1 MWQGN
6 KEKTTKALKEPL
18 LQEGGGEENFVSVG
32 FTVPLP
38 HDFKIN
44 RVEIKFGLR

>member
-18 LQEGGGEENFVSVG
+18 LQEGGEESFVSVG
-32 FTVPLP
+32 FTVTLSQ
-38 HDFKIN
+38 DFKIN